1 MHKSGISTWFISA
14 YKSGHST
21 ETVLLYI
28 QNVILS
34 AQDHGELTAL
44 SLLDL
49 AAVFDTIDHDLLLSR
64 LTEKFSI
71 DGVML
76 QWVRSY
82 LNGSSQLVKVIVV
95 LSTPKLFM
103 CGVPQGSV
111 LDPLPFK
118 LHAIPLSSILTVM
131 V

>member
-1 MHKSGISTWFISA
+1 MSTWFISA

-28 QNVILS
+28 QNVISS
-34 AQDHGELTAL
+34 AQDHDELTDL

-118 LHAIPLSSILTVM
+118 LHAIPLSLILTVM